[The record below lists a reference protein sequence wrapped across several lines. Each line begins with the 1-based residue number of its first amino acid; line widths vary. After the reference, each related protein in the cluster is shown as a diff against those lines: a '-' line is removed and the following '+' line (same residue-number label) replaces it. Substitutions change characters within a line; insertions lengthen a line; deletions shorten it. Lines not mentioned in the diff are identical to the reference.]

1 MSYEGHFPSAEQ
13 VDVVATKFEDIA
25 REYGHKG
32 MIDMGISCI
41 SPHPCGT
48 VACHAG
54 WYKVNE
60 VVNYGHSKYL
70 NKSIGFDKQEIPI
83 GFADGA
89 TKIAADL
96 GCSSYDELKVWAH
109 SHPEI
114 WGNDNGNAMFIYE
127 KAFYP
132 DGKFSG
138 KITLLH
144 IADWWRAVH
153 KRVLEL
159 ENSFSVEDFKNE
171 LKSNLEEITNER
183 NKYSPDGRS
192 RQWEDDSNTE
202 FHQSRARVRPAT

>member
-13 VDVVATKFEDIA
+13 VDVVATKFEEIA
-25 REYGHKG
+25 KKHGDG
-32 MIDMGISCI
+32 GLIDMGLSCI

-60 VVNYGHSKYL
+60 VVSYAYSEGTNRT
-70 NKSIGFDKQEIPI
+70 IAFDKQEIPI
-83 GFADGA
+83 GFTDGA
-89 TKIAADL
+89 NLIAADL
-96 GCSSYDELKVWAH
+96 GFSHYDKLKSWAVAY
-109 SHPEI
+109 PEI
-114 WGNDNGNAMFIYE
+114 WGNNEGSAMFINE
-127 KAFYP
+127 AAFFP
-132 DGKFSG
+132 DGIYSN
-138 KITLLH
+138 KIMLLH

-159 ENSFSVEDFKNE
+159 ETQFSVEDFKNE
-171 LKSNLEEITNER
+171 LKSQLEEITNER